1 MITTSDKYK
10 TAVSKSG
17 RHFRLKID
25 IAGVEYTGIKN
36 FKLKGGTNSLDQITF
51 GDAVSSYIEFILT
64 DVPQNTILKGRQAIP
79 YIGLELDDGTVEW
92 MKKGVYNLENPV
104 RSGEFIKLTAYD
116 NFALCY
122 KGFFTGLSGNQKIA
136 DILQEQYQK
145 IGIAYAGG
153 ADDVTYNVN
162 SLQGLTII
170 EAISVLAA
178 YCGKNAIMDKDGKLR
193 LVWYT
198 DAGLTISP
206 SRFADPLEMD
216 EEDTFINRLDC
227 TIDEEHS
234 VSAGTG
240 VGIYFSCPGM
250 TQERITVLYNRIKG
264 FTYRAAK
271 LNWRMAQPDVEA
283 GDLVRVMDNAGNVYA
298 IPLMDYEF
306 NCDGGFYGT
315 IQSKGKTEQEQD
327 TGYKGPLQTKVD
339 RTYSDLVSTKQV
351 ITDKIT
357 AFEGEFETMN
367 INYLEINKKLT
378 ALDAEIEN
386 LDVTE
391 LTAKVAIIETSY
403 VSKEYVQELYAT
415 KAEVHVL
422 DVDLERVN
430 TLLAGSVT
438 AGSTQTI
445 VLNADNTTISNAL
458 IKSAMID
465 SVAANKVT
473 AGTIDASS
481 IHFKSQSGRLDIFGE
496 TIQIKDTV
504 RQRVQIGKD
513 ASGDYNMYV
522 WDAAGKLMFDATGI
536 TASGIQRPII
546 VDNMVADNANISGDK
561 INITSLVKEIN
572 DGTEVIKS
580 SHILVDGANQSLSVV
595 YNTITGDLSTLSTAL
610 SVEQGK
616 ISTLITDVSQAKGD
630 VSTLQ
635 TNYSSLTQT
644 VNGIN
649 STVSSHT
656 SSIENLNNMEIGGR
670 NLAEKTNQGGTGWAW
685 STQVGDKTVS
695 EVTENGVRCC
705 KFVRGNTAMAGWSV
719 ISYDKIGRMKYMP
732 SRHYTI
738 SFEVKASVATFFIA
752 SLRGGNGE
760 NPLTNNV
767 QTNATVKDTWTRI
780 IVVLMTVDILPENV
794 NQVLYLNNM
803 DSGIGVSYIFRNL
816 KIEEGNK
823 PTPWTPA
830 PEDVDASIKTV
841 SDKTSTLEQTV
852 NGFDAR
858 ITSVTSTAGNA
869 LTKANEV
876 SATVDG
882 FSGRISSVETTANS
896 ASSKVTEITAT
907 VNGLST
913 TVANKTDKGAIIST
927 INQSAEAIKI
937 QASHL
942 DLSGYVTISNGVQR
956 YKYTIDLSSSSYNVN
971 TYYPVVGGAIPNEGY
986 HMMSVDVQ
994 LDSGAKPSWST
1005 HASGFS
1011 VNFTVYA
1018 KASGWGRTNGNG
1030 WIQENS
1036 YSFCDKMP
1044 AYFQQMSYSSSPVFY
1059 LRGGGKYFIYCDFST
1074 AWKIYTSKYDTNQ
1087 SAQYP
1092 QYVEPTTS
1100 PTNSY
1105 VIAEPSNIG
1114 SWCASQDKTF
1124 INGGK
1129 IYTGSV
1135 TAAQIAAGTITA
1147 TQIASNAI
1155 TAVKIASKTIT
1166 ADKISISTLSAL
1178 TANLGT
1184 VTAGSLTSST
1194 TINVTTDL
1202 KVGNNIYLNQ
1212 SVNSIKQIYF
1222 ASGNMIMNTWTSS
1235 YNYLTVRSDYR
1246 CALVSGSFSVWASA
1260 GNKDAGISVAL
1271 GNYIRFETSR
1281 NQIQV
1286 FAEAGSTAR
1295 TLMRPSVNG
1304 GGYLGTTSYRWNTG
1318 FFTNAITASDLK
1330 EKQVLQSYDMRA
1342 RDFINALKPI
1352 AYHRTGEGDTGS
1364 RIHYGFGAQT
1374 VASTIRAL
1382 GLGNLSMAQ
1391 ASIVNPDGTESPY
1404 HGESIDDNQLSWG
1417 LNYNEFIPPM
1427 VSVLQEHE
1435 KEIMTIK
1442 QQRQQDAQEL
1452 QQELQ
1457 KRDFE
1462 ISQLQHRIQQLES
1475 RS

>member
-10 TAVSKSG
+10 TAISKSG

-25 IAGVEYTGIKN
+25 IAGTAYTGIKS
-36 FKLKGGTNSLDQITF
+36 FKLKGGTNSSEQITF

-64 DVPQNTILKGRQAIP
+64 DVPKNTILKGRQAIP

-92 MKKGVYNLENPV
+92 IKKGVYNLEKPV

-122 KGFFTGLSGNQKIA
+122 KGFFTALSGNQKIA
-136 DILQEQYQK
+136 VILQEQCKK
-145 IGIAYAGG
+145 IGIEYAGG
-153 ADDVTYNVN
+153 ADDVTYKVD

-178 YCGKNAIMDKDGKLR
+178 YCGKNAVMDKDGKLR

-216 EEDTFINRLDC
+216 EEDTFMNRLDC
-227 TIDEEHS
+227 AIDEEHS

-283 GDLVRVMDNAGNVYA
+283 GDLVRVMDNAGNAYV

-315 IQSKGKTEQEQD
+315 IESKGKTQQEQD

-357 AFEGEFETMN
+357 AFEGEFETIN
-367 INYLEINKKLT
+367 TNYLEVNKKLS

-391 LTAKVAIIETSY
+391 LATKVAKIETSY
-403 VSKEYVQELYAT
+403 VSKEYVQDLYAT

-465 SVAANKVT
+465 SLSADKVT

-496 TIQIKDTV
+496 TLQVKDAT
-504 RQRVQIGKD
+504 RTRVQIGKD
-513 ASGDYNMYV
+513 GTGDYALSQ
-522 WDAAGKLMFDATGI
+522 WDAQGNLMWDSRGAKAAAI
-536 TASGIQRPII
+536 KDKII
-546 VDNMVADNANISGDK
+546 VNDMVSDNAGIEGKK

-616 ISTLITDVSQAKGD
+616 ISSLITDVSQAKGD

-644 VNGIN
+644 VSGIN
-649 STVSSHT
+649 STVSSHST
-656 SSIENLNNMEIGGR
+656 SIDNLNNMEIGGR
-670 NLAEKTNQGGTGWAW
+670 NLITNTRPDKPTINAMTSKWSVQIIEESTAISGKAMQATCVLGGTG
-685 STQVGDKTVS
+685 
-695 EVTENGVRCC
+695 GVYH
-705 KFVRGNTAMAGWSV
+705 GG
-719 ISYDKIGRMKYMP
+719 
-732 SRHYTI
+732 SRRLETGKRYTWMV
-738 SFEVKASVATFFIA
+738 FVKASKQVRIGLGNEQNGILYCDITTEWNKFTHTFTANNNTHYQFIFYTA
-752 SLRGGNGE
+752 NADNPWMVGDIISYHSLILVEGDKA
-760 NPLTNNV
+760 P
-767 QTNATVKDTWTRI
+767 TW
-780 IVVLMTVDILPENV
+780 V
-794 NQVLYLNNM
+794 
-803 DSGIGVSYIFRNL
+803 
-816 KIEEGNK
+816 
-823 PTPWTPA
+823 PA

-852 NGFDAR
+852 NGF
-858 ITSVTSTAGNA
+858 
-869 LTKANEV
+869 
-876 SATVDG
+876 
-882 FSGRISSVETTANS
+882 SGRISSIETTANN

-907 VNGLST
+907 VNGLTT

-937 QASHL
+937 QASKL
-942 DLSGYVTISNGVQR
+942 ELTGYVTMTNLSTSGQTSIDGGNIKTR
-956 YKYTIDLSSSSYNVN
+956 TI
-971 TYYPVVGGAIPNEGY
+971 
-986 HMMSVDVQ
+986 
-994 LDSGAKPSWST
+994 
-1005 HASGFS
+1005 
-1011 VNFTVYA
+1011 
-1018 KASGWGRTNGNG
+1018 
-1030 WIQENS
+1030 
-1036 YSFCDKMP
+1036 
-1044 AYFQQMSYSSSPVFY
+1044 
-1059 LRGGGKYFIYCDFST
+1059 
-1074 AWKIYTSKYDTNQ
+1074 
-1087 SAQYP
+1087 
-1092 QYVEPTTS
+1092 
-1100 PTNSY
+1100 
-1105 VIAEPSNIG
+1105 
-1114 SWCASQDKTF
+1114 
-1124 INGGK
+1124 
-1129 IYTGSV
+1129 
-1135 TAAQIAAGTITA
+1135 TAAKIASGTITA
-1147 TQIASNAI
+1147 TQIAANTI
-1155 TAVKIASKTIT
+1155 TGAKIASKTIT
-1166 ADKISISTLSAL
+1166 ADKISVTSLSVL

-1184 VTAGSLTSST
+1184 VTAGSLTSNT
-1194 TINVTTDL
+1194 TISVSTNLT
-1202 KVGNNIYLNQ
+1202 VGNNIYLNQ
-1212 SVNSIKQIYF
+1212 NVNTTKYIYF
-1222 ASGNMIMNTWTSS
+1222 NSSNYIRNLYTNS
-1235 YNYLTVRSDYR
+1235 YNYITVNSNYR
-1246 CALVSGSFSVWASA
+1246 CALMSGSTSVYAY
-1260 GNKDAGISVAL
+1260 GNTGEAGISAAASIIFSSYGNGRLEHYGKYYDANWSSGFFRPLQAGTAL
-1271 GNYIRFETSR
+1271 G
-1281 NQIQV
+1281 
-1286 FAEAGSTAR
+1286 GSGA
-1295 TLMRPSVNG
+1295 
-1304 GGYLGTTSYRWNTG
+1304 SYRWYRLYAANTCSTSSDIRLK
-1318 FFTNAITASDLK
+1318 TNVKKYDVRYESMYMDLK
-1330 EKQVLQSYDMRA
+1330 PVTYELISTPGKTQCGLIAQWVKEAMDKNGIGENEFALYEHDIREDSYSISYEQLTSLNMHMVQ
-1342 RDFINALKPI
+1342 K
-1352 AYHRTGEGDTGS
+1352 
-1364 RIHYGFGAQT
+1364 
-1374 VASTIRAL
+1374 TIKRVDA
-1382 GLGNLSMAQ
+1382 
-1391 ASIVNPDGTESPY
+1391 
-1404 HGESIDDNQLSWG
+1404 IDDELLS
-1417 LNYNEFIPPM
+1417 
-1427 VSVLQEHE
+1427 
-1435 KEIMTIK
+1435 IK
-1442 QQRQQDAQEL
+1442 ASRQQDAQEL

-1462 ISQLQHRIQQLES
+1462 ISQLQYRIQQLES

>member
-10 TAVSKSG
+10 TAISKSG

-25 IAGVEYTGIKN
+25 IAGTAYTGIKS
-36 FKLKGGTNSLDQITF
+36 FKLKGGTNSSEQITF

-64 DVPQNTILKGRQAIP
+64 DVPKNTILKGRQAIP

-92 MKKGVYNLENPV
+92 IKKGVYNLEKPV

-122 KGFFTGLSGNQKIA
+122 KGFFTALSGNQKIVV
-136 DILQEQYQK
+136 ILQEQCKK
-145 IGIAYAGG
+145 IGIEYAGG
-153 ADDVTYNVN
+153 ADDVAYNVDT
-162 SLQGLTII
+162 LQGLTII
-170 EAISVLAA
+170 EAVSVLAS

-216 EEDTFINRLDC
+216 EEDTFMNRLDC
-227 TIDEEHS
+227 AIDEEHS

-283 GDLVRVMDNAGNVYA
+283 GDLVRVMDNAGNAYV

-315 IQSKGKTEQEQD
+315 IESKGKTQQEQD

-357 AFEGEFETMN
+357 AFEGEFETIN
-367 INYLEINKKLT
+367 TNYLEVNKKLS

-391 LTAKVAIIETSY
+391 LATKVAKIETSY
-403 VSKEYVQELYAT
+403 VSKEYVQDLYAT

-465 SVAANKVT
+465 SLSADKVT

-496 TIQIKDTV
+496 TLQVKDAT
-504 RQRVQIGKD
+504 RTRVQIGKD
-513 ASGDYNMYV
+513 GTGDYALSQ
-522 WDAAGKLMFDATGI
+522 WDAQGNLMWDSRGAKAAAI
-536 TASGIQRPII
+536 KDKII
-546 VDNMVADNANISGDK
+546 VNDMVSDNAGIEGKK

-616 ISTLITDVSQAKGD
+616 ISSLITDVSQAKGD

-644 VNGIN
+644 VSGIN
-649 STVSSHT
+649 STVSSHST
-656 SSIENLNNMEIGGR
+656 SIDNLNNMEIGGR
-670 NLAEKTNQGGTGWAW
+670 NLITNTRPDKPTINAMTSKWSVQIIEESTAISGKAMQATCVLGGTG
-685 STQVGDKTVS
+685 
-695 EVTENGVRCC
+695 GVYH
-705 KFVRGNTAMAGWSV
+705 GG
-719 ISYDKIGRMKYMP
+719 
-732 SRHYTI
+732 SRRLETGKRYTWMV
-738 SFEVKASVATFFIA
+738 FVKASKQVRIGLGNEQNGILYCDITTEWNKFTHTFTANNNTHYQFIFYTA
-752 SLRGGNGE
+752 NADNPWMVGDIISYHSLILVEGDKA
-760 NPLTNNV
+760 P
-767 QTNATVKDTWTRI
+767 TW
-780 IVVLMTVDILPENV
+780 V
-794 NQVLYLNNM
+794 
-803 DSGIGVSYIFRNL
+803 
-816 KIEEGNK
+816 
-823 PTPWTPA
+823 PA

-852 NGFDAR
+852 NGF
-858 ITSVTSTAGNA
+858 
-869 LTKANEV
+869 
-876 SATVDG
+876 
-882 FSGRISSVETTANS
+882 SGRISSIETTANN

-907 VNGLST
+907 VNGLTT

-937 QASHL
+937 QASKL
-942 DLSGYVTISNGVQR
+942 ELTGYVTMTNLSTSGQT
-956 YKYTIDLSSSSYNVN
+956 TID
-971 TYYPVVGGAIPNEGY
+971 GGNIKTGTITA
-986 HMMSVDVQ
+986 
-994 LDSGAKPSWST
+994 AKI
-1005 HASGFS
+1005 ASGS
-1011 VNFTVYA
+1011 ITA
-1018 KASGWGRTNGNG
+1018 TQIAG
-1030 WIQENS
+1030 
-1036 YSFCDKMP
+1036 
-1044 AYFQQMSYSSSPVFY
+1044 
-1059 LRGGGKYFIYCDFST
+1059 ST
-1074 AWKIYTSKYDTNQ
+1074 I
-1087 SAQYP
+1087 
-1092 QYVEPTTS
+1092 
-1100 PTNSY
+1100 
-1105 VIAEPSNIG
+1105 
-1114 SWCASQDKTF
+1114 
-1124 INGGK
+1124 
-1129 IYTGSV
+1129 
-1135 TAAQIAAGTITA
+1135 TAAKIASGTITA
-1147 TQIASNAI
+1147 TQIAANTI
-1155 TAVKIASKTIT
+1155 TGAKIASKTIT
-1166 ADKISISTLSAL
+1166 ADKISVTSLSAL

-1184 VTAGSLTSST
+1184 VTAGSLTSNT
-1194 TINVTTDL
+1194 TISVSTNLT
-1202 KVGNNIYLNQ
+1202 VGNNIYLNQ
-1212 SVNSIKQIYF
+1212 NVNTTKYIYF
-1222 ASGNMIMNTWTSS
+1222 NSSNYIRNLYTNS
-1235 YNYLTVRSDYR
+1235 YNYITVNSNYR
-1246 CALVSGSFSVWASA
+1246 CALMSGSTSVYAY
-1260 GNKDAGISVAL
+1260 GNTGEAGISAAASIIFSSYGNGRLEHYGKYYDANWSSGFFRPLQAGTAL
-1271 GNYIRFETSR
+1271 G
-1281 NQIQV
+1281 
-1286 FAEAGSTAR
+1286 GSGA
-1295 TLMRPSVNG
+1295 
-1304 GGYLGTTSYRWNTG
+1304 SYRWYRLYAANTCSTSSDIRLK
-1318 FFTNAITASDLK
+1318 TNVKKYDVRYESMYMDLK
-1330 EKQVLQSYDMRA
+1330 PVTYELISTPGKTQCGLIAQWVKEAMDKNGISENEFALYEHDIREDSYSISYEQLTSLNMHMVQ
-1342 RDFINALKPI
+1342 K
-1352 AYHRTGEGDTGS
+1352 
-1364 RIHYGFGAQT
+1364 
-1374 VASTIRAL
+1374 TIKRVDA
-1382 GLGNLSMAQ
+1382 
-1391 ASIVNPDGTESPY
+1391 
-1404 HGESIDDNQLSWG
+1404 IDDELLS
-1417 LNYNEFIPPM
+1417 
-1427 VSVLQEHE
+1427 
-1435 KEIMTIK
+1435 IK
-1442 QQRQQDAQEL
+1442 ASRQQDAQEL

-1462 ISQLQHRIQQLES
+1462 ISQLQYRIQQLES
-1475 RS
+1475 HS

>member
-10 TAVSKSG
+10 TAISKSG
-17 RHFRLKID
+17 RHFQLKVD
-25 IAGVEYTGIKN
+25 IGGTEYTGIKS
-36 FKLKGGTNSLDQITF
+36 FKLKGGTNSSEQITF
-51 GDAVSSYIEFILT
+51 GDAVSSYIEFILA
-64 DVPQNTILKGRQAIP
+64 DVPKNTILKGCQAIP
-79 YIGLELDDGTVEW
+79 YISLELDDGTVEW
-92 MKKGVYNLENPV
+92 IKKGVYNLEKPV

-122 KGFFTGLSGNQKIA
+122 KGFFSALSGNQKIA
-136 DILQEQYQK
+136 AILQEQCKK
-145 IGIAYAGG
+145 IGIEYAGG
-153 ADDVTYNVN
+153 ADDVTYNVD

-206 SRFADPLEMD
+206 SRFADPFEMD

-283 GDLVRVMDNAGNVYA
+283 GDLVRVMDNAGNAYVV
-298 IPLMDYEF
+298 PLMDYEF

-315 IQSKGKTEQEQD
+315 IQSKGKTQQEQD

-357 AFEGEFETMN
+357 AFEGEFETIN
-367 INYLEINKKLT
+367 TNYLEVNKKLS
-378 ALDAEIEN
+378 ALDAEIGN

-391 LTAKVAIIETSY
+391 LTAKVAKIETSY
-403 VSKEYVQELYAT
+403 VSKEYVQDLYAT

-465 SVAANKVT
+465 SVAADKVT

-481 IHFKSQSGRLDIFGE
+481 IHFKSQSGRLDIYGE
-496 TIQIKDTV
+496 TIQIKDAT
-504 RQRVQIGKD
+504 RPRVQIGKD

-546 VDNMVADNANISGDK
+546 VDSMVADNANISGDK

-595 YNTITGDLSTLSTAL
+595 YNTITGDISKLSTNL

-616 ISTLITDVSQAKGD
+616 ISSLITDVSAAKGD

-644 VNGIN
+644 VSGIN
-649 STVSSHT
+649 STVSSHST
-656 SSIENLNNMEIGGR
+656 SIDNLNNMEIGGR
-670 NLAEKTNQGGTGWAW
+670 NLITNTRPDKAAVNHVTSKWSVQIVDEATAISGKAMQETCTQAGTGGFYHVIPRKLDPGKRYTWAVYIKSSKNVRLSTGSEQGGQRSCEITTEWKRFVHTFTALESAHYQFTFYTADSTVPWA
-685 STQVGDKTVS
+685 VGDIVWYHS
-695 EVTENGVRCC
+695 LILVEG
-705 KFVRGNTAMAGWSV
+705 
-719 ISYDKIGRMKYMP
+719 DK
-732 SRHYTI
+732 
-738 SFEVKASVATFFIA
+738 A
-752 SLRGGNGE
+752 
-760 NPLTNNV
+760 
-767 QTNATVKDTWTRI
+767 QTWV
-780 IVVLMTVDILPENV
+780 
-794 NQVLYLNNM
+794 
-803 DSGIGVSYIFRNL
+803 
-816 KIEEGNK
+816 
-823 PTPWTPA
+823 PA

-852 NGFDAR
+852 NGF
-858 ITSVTSTAGNA
+858 
-869 LTKANEV
+869 
-876 SATVDG
+876 
-882 FSGRISSVETTANS
+882 SGRISSIETTANN

-907 VNGLST
+907 VNGLTT

-937 QASHL
+937 QASKL
-942 DLSGYVTISNGVQR
+942 ELTGYVTMTNLSTSGQT
-956 YKYTIDLSSSSYNVN
+956 TID
-971 TYYPVVGGAIPNEGY
+971 GGNIKTGTITA
-986 HMMSVDVQ
+986 
-994 LDSGAKPSWST
+994 AKI
-1005 HASGFS
+1005 ASGS
-1011 VNFTVYA
+1011 ITA
-1018 KASGWGRTNGNG
+1018 TQIAG
-1030 WIQENS
+1030 
-1036 YSFCDKMP
+1036 
-1044 AYFQQMSYSSSPVFY
+1044 
-1059 LRGGGKYFIYCDFST
+1059 ST
-1074 AWKIYTSKYDTNQ
+1074 I
-1087 SAQYP
+1087 
-1092 QYVEPTTS
+1092 
-1100 PTNSY
+1100 
-1105 VIAEPSNIG
+1105 
-1114 SWCASQDKTF
+1114 
-1124 INGGK
+1124 
-1129 IYTGSV
+1129 
-1135 TAAQIAAGTITA
+1135 TAAKIASGTITA
-1147 TQIASNAI
+1147 TQIAANTI
-1155 TAVKIASKTIT
+1155 TGAKIASKTIT
-1166 ADKISISTLSAL
+1166 ADKISVTSLSAL

-1184 VTAGSLTSST
+1184 VTAGSLTSNT
-1194 TINVTTDL
+1194 TISVSTNLT
-1202 KVGNNIYLNQ
+1202 VGNNIYLNQ
-1212 SVNSIKQIYF
+1212 NVNTTKYIYF
-1222 ASGNMIMNTWTSS
+1222 NSSNYIRNLYTNS
-1235 YNYLTVRSDYR
+1235 YNYITVNSNYR
-1246 CALVSGSFSVWASA
+1246 CALMSGSTSVYAY
-1260 GNKDAGISVAL
+1260 GNTGEAGISAAASIIFSSYGNGRLEHYGKYYDANWSSGFFRPLQAGTAL
-1271 GNYIRFETSR
+1271 G
-1281 NQIQV
+1281 
-1286 FAEAGSTAR
+1286 GSGA
-1295 TLMRPSVNG
+1295 
-1304 GGYLGTTSYRWNTG
+1304 SYRWYRLYAANTCSTSSDIRLK
-1318 FFTNAITASDLK
+1318 TNVKKYDVRYESMYMDLK
-1330 EKQVLQSYDMRA
+1330 PVTYELISTPGKTQCGLIAQWVKEAMDKNGISENEFALYEHDIREDSYSISYEQLTSLNMHMVQ
-1342 RDFINALKPI
+1342 K
-1352 AYHRTGEGDTGS
+1352 
-1364 RIHYGFGAQT
+1364 
-1374 VASTIRAL
+1374 TIKRVDA
-1382 GLGNLSMAQ
+1382 
-1391 ASIVNPDGTESPY
+1391 
-1404 HGESIDDNQLSWG
+1404 IDDELLS
-1417 LNYNEFIPPM
+1417 
-1427 VSVLQEHE
+1427 
-1435 KEIMTIK
+1435 IK
-1442 QQRQQDAQEL
+1442 ASRQQDAQEL

-1462 ISQLQHRIQQLES
+1462 ISQLQYRIQQLES

>member
-1 MITTSDKYK
+1 MITTSNKYK

-17 RHFRLKID
+17 RHFQLKID
-25 IAGVEYTGIKN
+25 IAGTEYTGVKG
-36 FKLKGGTNSLDQITF
+36 FKLKGGTNSSEQITF

-64 DVPQNTILKGRQAIP
+64 DVPKNTILKGRQAIP

-92 MKKGVYNLENPV
+92 IKKGVYNLEKPV

-122 KGFFTGLSGNQKIA
+122 KGFFTALSGNQKIVV
-136 DILQEQYQK
+136 ILQEQCKK
-145 IGIAYAGG
+145 IGIEYAGG
-153 ADDVTYNVN
+153 ADDVAYNVDT
-162 SLQGLTII
+162 LQGLTII
-170 EAISVLAA
+170 EAVSVLAS

-216 EEDTFINRLDC
+216 EEDTFMNRLDC
-227 TIDEEHS
+227 AIDEEHS

-298 IPLMDYEF
+298 IPLMDFEF

-357 AFEGEFETMN
+357 AFEGEFETIN
-367 INYLEINKKLT
+367 TNYLEVNKKLT

-391 LTAKVAIIETSY
+391 LTAKVAKIETSY
-403 VSKEYVQELYAT
+403 VSKEYVQDLYAT

-445 VLNADNTTISNAL
+445 VLNAANTTISNAL

-465 SVAANKVT
+465 SVAADKVT

-496 TIQIKDTV
+496 TLLIKDIT
-504 RQRVQIGKD
+504 RPRVQIGKD

-522 WDAAGKLMFDATGI
+522 WDTAGKLMFDATGI

-546 VDNMVADNANISGDK
+546 VDSMVADNANISGDK

-595 YNTITGDLSTLSTAL
+595 YNTITGDISTLSTAL

-616 ISTLITDVSQAKGD
+616 ISSLITDVSQAKGD

-656 SSIENLNNMEIGGR
+656 SSIDNLNNMEIGGR
-670 NLAEKTNQGGTGWAW
+670 NLITNTRPDKATVYSVTSKWSAQIVDESTAISGKAMQVTCTLAGAQGFYHYSKKLTAGKKYTWSIYVKSSKPVKIQIGCEQGGQKSCDVATEWQKITHSFIATERQYIQFVFYTTSSIWAVDDIFW
-685 STQVGDKTVS
+685 YHSLILVEGDKV
-695 EVTENGVRCC
+695 
-705 KFVRGNTAMAGWSV
+705 
-719 ISYDKIGRMKYMP
+719 P
-732 SRHYTI
+732 
-738 SFEVKASVATFFIA
+738 
-752 SLRGGNGE
+752 
-760 NPLTNNV
+760 
-767 QTNATVKDTWTRI
+767 TW
-780 IVVLMTVDILPENV
+780 V
-794 NQVLYLNNM
+794 
-803 DSGIGVSYIFRNL
+803 
-816 KIEEGNK
+816 
-823 PTPWTPA
+823 PA

-841 SDKTSTLEQTV
+841 SDKTSTLEQTI

-858 ITSVTSTAGNA
+858 ITSATSTAGNA

-882 FSGRISSVETTANS
+882 LTVRVSTAETNASTALSKTNTLEQKVTASALITTISSGISGGTALSTTKFVMDASGLHIKNGGFDISNNAGTKVLSADTAGNLSITASINAASGKIGKFTLNDGLTYTGSSTYQGMGGSVTESYSFIISPNSNHKNLGDIARDFVSGWNNPLLKVSTSANNSFELYPDGFLKTDSIKMYEGVVTGTLYFGSSQYSNS
-896 ASSKVTEITAT
+896 ASIDSGGQIRCSNLAAPNALCGDVWWTSGNGWNLDNAMNTMHFAYSNHNTPTNGMTVTFGGAHRSYPLQIASQYNGYRLYYRNRNDDGPGWLGWTALANT
-907 VNGLST
+907 SDAMTPVNHSHGYDTWICTQRSRPGWL
-913 TVANKTDKGAIIST
+913 GFY
-927 INQSAEAIKI
+927 SA
-937 QASHL
+937 
-942 DLSGYVTISNGVQR
+942 
-956 YKYTIDLSSSSYNVN
+956 
-971 TYYPVVGGAIPNEGY
+971 VGGGSRKGY
-986 HMMSVDVQ
+986 IGHDGTTDFRFWNDTQ
-994 LDSGAKPSWST
+994 
-1005 HASGFS
+1005 
-1011 VNFTVYA
+1011 
-1018 KASGWGRTNGNG
+1018 NGNG
-1030 WIQENS
+1030 VFLDATANGNWTHGRFAPLIGGMALGS
-1036 YSFCDKMP
+1036 SGARWYRL
-1044 AYFQQMSYSSSPVFY
+1044 YSSVGCDTSSDIRLKNSIRGYDKRYEAMYMDMQPVTFE
-1059 LRGGGKYFIYCDFST
+1059 LNAVPGQRQGGLIAQWTKDAMTKHGITDSEFGAYNYHPEDDTYGIIYEQL
-1074 AWKIYTSKYDTNQ
+1074 TSLNMHMVQ
-1087 SAQYP
+1087 
-1092 QYVEPTTS
+1092 
-1100 PTNSY
+1100 
-1105 VIAEPSNIG
+1105 
-1114 SWCASQDKTF
+1114 
-1124 INGGK
+1124 
-1129 IYTGSV
+1129 
-1135 TAAQIAAGTITA
+1135 
-1147 TQIASNAI
+1147 
-1155 TAVKIASKTIT
+1155 KTIKRVD
-1166 ADKISISTLSAL
+1166 AIDNELL
-1178 TANLGT
+1178 
-1184 VTAGSLTSST
+1184 
-1194 TINVTTDL
+1194 
-1202 KVGNNIYLNQ
+1202 
-1212 SVNSIKQIYF
+1212 SIK
-1222 ASGNMIMNTWTSS
+1222 
-1235 YNYLTVRSDYR
+1235 
-1246 CALVSGSFSVWASA
+1246 VS
-1260 GNKDAGISVAL
+1260 
-1271 GNYIRFETSR
+1271 
-1281 NQIQV
+1281 
-1286 FAEAGSTAR
+1286 
-1295 TLMRPSVNG
+1295 
-1304 GGYLGTTSYRWNTG
+1304 
-1318 FFTNAITASDLK
+1318 
-1330 EKQVLQSYDMRA
+1330 
-1342 RDFINALKPI
+1342 
-1352 AYHRTGEGDTGS
+1352 
-1364 RIHYGFGAQT
+1364 
-1374 VASTIRAL
+1374 
-1382 GLGNLSMAQ
+1382 
-1391 ASIVNPDGTESPY
+1391 
-1404 HGESIDDNQLSWG
+1404 
-1417 LNYNEFIPPM
+1417 
-1427 VSVLQEHE
+1427 
-1435 KEIMTIK
+1435 
-1442 QQRQQDAQEL
+1442 RQQDAQEL

>member
-10 TAVSKSG
+10 TAISKSG

-25 IAGVEYTGIKN
+25 IAGTAYTGIKS
-36 FKLKGGTNSLDQITF
+36 FKLKGGTNSSEQITF

-64 DVPQNTILKGRQAIP
+64 DVPKNTILKGRQAIP

-92 MKKGVYNLENPV
+92 IKKGVYNLEKPV

-122 KGFFTGLSGNQKIA
+122 KGFFTALSGNQKIA
-136 DILQEQYQK
+136 VILQEQCKK
-145 IGIAYAGG
+145 IGIEYAGG
-153 ADDVTYNVN
+153 ADDVIYKVD

-250 TQERITVLYNRIKG
+250 TQERIAVLHNRIKG

-357 AFEGEFETMN
+357 AFEGEFETIN
-367 INYLEINKKLT
+367 TNYLEVNKKLT

-403 VSKEYVQELYAT
+403 VSKEYVQDLYAT

-465 SVAANKVT
+465 SVAADKVT

-481 IHFKSQSGRLDIFGE
+481 IHFKSQSGRLDIYGE
-496 TIQIKDTV
+496 TIQIKDAV

-513 ASGDYNMYV
+513 ASGDFNMYV
-522 WDAAGKLMFDATGI
+522 WDAAGKLMFDATGV
-536 TASGIQRPII
+536 TANGIQRPII
-546 VDNMVADNANISGDK
+546 VDSMVSDNANISGDK

-572 DGTEVIKS
+572 DGVETIKS

-595 YNTITGDLSTLSTAL
+595 YNTIKGDISTLSTAL

-630 VSTLQ
+630 VATLK

-670 NLAEKTNQGGTGWAW
+670 NLITNTRPDKATVYSITSKWSAQIVDETTAISGKATQATCTAAGAQGFYHHISRRLEPGKKYTWSIYVKTSKNSRISLGSEQGGLVYCDITDGWKRFTHTFTANGDTHYQFTFFASSIW
-685 STQVGDKTVS
+685 AVGDIIWYHSLILV
-695 EVTENGVRCC
+695 EG
-705 KFVRGNTAMAGWSV
+705 
-719 ISYDKIGRMKYMP
+719 DKAP
-732 SRHYTI
+732 
-738 SFEVKASVATFFIA
+738 
-752 SLRGGNGE
+752 
-760 NPLTNNV
+760 
-767 QTNATVKDTWTRI
+767 TW
-780 IVVLMTVDILPENV
+780 M
-794 NQVLYLNNM
+794 
-803 DSGIGVSYIFRNL
+803 
-816 KIEEGNK
+816 
-823 PTPWTPA
+823 PA

-852 NGFDAR
+852 NGF
-858 ITSVTSTAGNA
+858 
-869 LTKANEV
+869 
-876 SATVDG
+876 
-882 FSGRISSVETTANS
+882 SGRISSIETTANN

-907 VNGLST
+907 VNGLTT

-937 QASHL
+937 QASKL
-942 DLSGYVTISNGVQR
+942 ELTGYVTMTNLSTSGQTSIDGGNIKTR
-956 YKYTIDLSSSSYNVN
+956 TI
-971 TYYPVVGGAIPNEGY
+971 
-986 HMMSVDVQ
+986 
-994 LDSGAKPSWST
+994 
-1005 HASGFS
+1005 
-1011 VNFTVYA
+1011 
-1018 KASGWGRTNGNG
+1018 
-1030 WIQENS
+1030 
-1036 YSFCDKMP
+1036 
-1044 AYFQQMSYSSSPVFY
+1044 
-1059 LRGGGKYFIYCDFST
+1059 
-1074 AWKIYTSKYDTNQ
+1074 
-1087 SAQYP
+1087 
-1092 QYVEPTTS
+1092 
-1100 PTNSY
+1100 
-1105 VIAEPSNIG
+1105 
-1114 SWCASQDKTF
+1114 
-1124 INGGK
+1124 
-1129 IYTGSV
+1129 
-1135 TAAQIAAGTITA
+1135 TAAKIASGTITA
-1147 TQIASNAI
+1147 TQIAANTI
-1155 TAVKIASKTIT
+1155 TGAKIASKTIT
-1166 ADKISISTLSAL
+1166 ADKISVTSLSAL

-1184 VTAGSLTSST
+1184 VTAGSLTSNT
-1194 TINVTTDL
+1194 TISVSTNLT
-1202 KVGNNIYLNQ
+1202 VGNNIYLNQ
-1212 SVNSIKQIYF
+1212 NVNTTKYIYF
-1222 ASGNMIMNTWTSS
+1222 NSSNYIRNLYTNS
-1235 YNYLTVRSDYR
+1235 YNYITVNSNYR
-1246 CALVSGSFSVWASA
+1246 CALMSGSTSVYAY
-1260 GNKDAGISVAL
+1260 GNTGEAGISAAASIIFSSYGNGRLEHYGKYYDANWSSGFFRPLQAGTAL
-1271 GNYIRFETSR
+1271 G
-1281 NQIQV
+1281 
-1286 FAEAGSTAR
+1286 GSGA
-1295 TLMRPSVNG
+1295 
-1304 GGYLGTTSYRWNTG
+1304 SYRWYRLYAANTCSTSSDIRLK
-1318 FFTNAITASDLK
+1318 TNVKKYDVRYESMYMDLK
-1330 EKQVLQSYDMRA
+1330 PVTYELISTPGKTQCGLIAQWVKEAMDKNGISENEFALYEHDIREDSYSISYEQLTSLNMHMVQ
-1342 RDFINALKPI
+1342 K
-1352 AYHRTGEGDTGS
+1352 
-1364 RIHYGFGAQT
+1364 
-1374 VASTIRAL
+1374 TIKRVDA
-1382 GLGNLSMAQ
+1382 
-1391 ASIVNPDGTESPY
+1391 
-1404 HGESIDDNQLSWG
+1404 IDDELLS
-1417 LNYNEFIPPM
+1417 
-1427 VSVLQEHE
+1427 
-1435 KEIMTIK
+1435 IK
-1442 QQRQQDAQEL
+1442 ASRQQDAQEL

-1462 ISQLQHRIQQLES
+1462 ISQLQYRIQQLES

>member
-10 TAVSKSG
+10 TAISKSG

-25 IAGVEYTGIKN
+25 IAGTAYTGIKS
-36 FKLKGGTNSLDQITF
+36 FKLKGGTNSSEQITF

-64 DVPQNTILKGRQAIP
+64 DVPKNTILKGRQAIP

-92 MKKGVYNLENPV
+92 IKKGVYNLEKPV

-122 KGFFTGLSGNQKIA
+122 KGFFTALSGNQKIA
-136 DILQEQYQK
+136 VILQEQCKK
-145 IGIAYAGG
+145 IGIEYAGG
-153 ADDVTYNVN
+153 ADDVIYKVD

-250 TQERITVLYNRIKG
+250 TQERIAVLHNRIKG

-357 AFEGEFETMN
+357 AFEGEFETIN
-367 INYLEINKKLT
+367 TNYLEVNKKLT

-403 VSKEYVQELYAT
+403 VSKEYVQDLYAT

-465 SVAANKVT
+465 SVAADKVT

-481 IHFKSQSGRLDIFGE
+481 IHFKSQSGRLDIYGE
-496 TIQIKDTV
+496 TLQIKDIT
-504 RQRVQIGKD
+504 RPRVQIGKD

-522 WDAAGKLMFDATGI
+522 WDAAGKLMFDAAGI

-546 VDNMVADNANISGDK
+546 VDSMVADNANISGDK

-595 YNTITGDLSTLSTAL
+595 YNTIIGDISTLSTAL

-616 ISTLITDVSQAKGD
+616 ISSLITDMSLAKGD

-644 VNGIN
+644 VSGIN
-649 STVSSHT
+649 STVSSHST
-656 SSIENLNNMEIGGR
+656 SIDNLNNMEIGGR
-670 NLAEKTNQGGTGWAW
+670 NLITNTRPDKPTINAMTSKWSVQIIEESTAISGKAMQATCVLGGTG
-685 STQVGDKTVS
+685 
-695 EVTENGVRCC
+695 GVYH
-705 KFVRGNTAMAGWSV
+705 GG
-719 ISYDKIGRMKYMP
+719 
-732 SRHYTI
+732 SRRLETGKRYTWMV
-738 SFEVKASVATFFIA
+738 FVKASKQVRIGLGNEQNGILYCDITTEWNKFTHTFTANNNTHYQFIFYTA
-752 SLRGGNGE
+752 NADNPWMVGDIISYHSLILVEGDKA
-760 NPLTNNV
+760 P
-767 QTNATVKDTWTRI
+767 TW
-780 IVVLMTVDILPENV
+780 V
-794 NQVLYLNNM
+794 
-803 DSGIGVSYIFRNL
+803 
-816 KIEEGNK
+816 
-823 PTPWTPA
+823 PA

-852 NGFDAR
+852 NGF
-858 ITSVTSTAGNA
+858 
-869 LTKANEV
+869 
-876 SATVDG
+876 
-882 FSGRISSVETTANS
+882 SGRISSIETTANN

-907 VNGLST
+907 VNGLTT

-937 QASHL
+937 QASKL
-942 DLSGYVTISNGVQR
+942 ELTGYVTMTNLSTSGQTSIDGGNIKTR
-956 YKYTIDLSSSSYNVN
+956 TI
-971 TYYPVVGGAIPNEGY
+971 
-986 HMMSVDVQ
+986 
-994 LDSGAKPSWST
+994 
-1005 HASGFS
+1005 
-1011 VNFTVYA
+1011 
-1018 KASGWGRTNGNG
+1018 
-1030 WIQENS
+1030 
-1036 YSFCDKMP
+1036 
-1044 AYFQQMSYSSSPVFY
+1044 
-1059 LRGGGKYFIYCDFST
+1059 
-1074 AWKIYTSKYDTNQ
+1074 
-1087 SAQYP
+1087 
-1092 QYVEPTTS
+1092 
-1100 PTNSY
+1100 
-1105 VIAEPSNIG
+1105 
-1114 SWCASQDKTF
+1114 
-1124 INGGK
+1124 
-1129 IYTGSV
+1129 
-1135 TAAQIAAGTITA
+1135 TAAKIASGTITA
-1147 TQIASNAI
+1147 TQIAANTI
-1155 TAVKIASKTIT
+1155 TGAKIASKTIT
-1166 ADKISISTLSAL
+1166 ADKISVTSLSAL

-1184 VTAGSLTSST
+1184 VTAGSLTSNT
-1194 TINVTTDL
+1194 TISVSTNLT
-1202 KVGNNIYLNQ
+1202 VGNNIYLNQ
-1212 SVNSIKQIYF
+1212 NVNTTKYIYF
-1222 ASGNMIMNTWTSS
+1222 NSSNYIRNLYTNS
-1235 YNYLTVRSDYR
+1235 YNYITVNSNYR
-1246 CALVSGSFSVWASA
+1246 CALMSGSTSVYAY
-1260 GNKDAGISVAL
+1260 GNTGEAGISAAASIIFSSYGNGRLEHYGEYYDANWSSGFFRPLQAGTAL
-1271 GNYIRFETSR
+1271 G
-1281 NQIQV
+1281 
-1286 FAEAGSTAR
+1286 GSGA
-1295 TLMRPSVNG
+1295 
-1304 GGYLGTTSYRWNTG
+1304 SYRWYRLYAANTCSTSSDIRLK
-1318 FFTNAITASDLK
+1318 TNVKKYDVRYESMYMDLK
-1330 EKQVLQSYDMRA
+1330 PVTYELISTPGKTQCGLIAQWVKEAMDKNGISENEFALYEHDIREDSYSISYEQLTSLNMHMVQ
-1342 RDFINALKPI
+1342 K
-1352 AYHRTGEGDTGS
+1352 
-1364 RIHYGFGAQT
+1364 
-1374 VASTIRAL
+1374 TIKRVDA
-1382 GLGNLSMAQ
+1382 
-1391 ASIVNPDGTESPY
+1391 
-1404 HGESIDDNQLSWG
+1404 IDDELLS
-1417 LNYNEFIPPM
+1417 
-1427 VSVLQEHE
+1427 
-1435 KEIMTIK
+1435 IK
-1442 QQRQQDAQEL
+1442 ASRQQDAQEL

-1462 ISQLQHRIQQLES
+1462 ISQLQYRIQQLES